1 MVDNSRRI
9 IDKDQLIDNVCE
21 FEVDTMN
28 GLGEDDF

>member
-1 MVDNSRRI
+1 MADNSRRI

-21 FEVDTMN
+21 FEADTMN